1 VRLTRRELV
10 AGLKRLAGLVA
21 VVAGGTVVVSGGFG
35 VLLGVSIG
43 RAVTV
48 GLYLIGCLCLVLGFF
63 YGNRPPVRVDGD
75 GTPGGLGG
83 LVRQGPARWSS
94 PEERRD
100 EIATSAVF
108 VTLGFALIVIGALLD
123 GRHRAV

>member
-10 AGLKRLAGLVA
+10 GGLKRLAGLVA
-21 VVAGGTVVVSGGFG
+21 VTAAGTVVASGVLG

-108 VTLGFALIVIGALLD
+108 VALGFALIVIGALVD

>member
-1 VRLTRRELV
+1 MRLTRRELV
-10 AGLKRLAGLVA
+10 GGLKRLAGLVA
-21 VVAGGTVVVSGGFG
+21 VVAGGTVVVSAGLGI
-35 VLLGVSIG
+35 LLGVSIG

-48 GLYLIGCLCLVLGFF
+48 GLYLIGCLFLVLGFF
-63 YGNRPPVRVDGD
+63 YGNRPPVRADG
-75 GTPGGLGG
+75 GTSPGGLGG
-83 LVRQGPARWSS
+83 VVRQGRARWST

-108 VTLGFALIVIGALLD
+108 VTLGLALIVIGAFVD